1 MLFASFLISA
11 SCPSVTFLVNRVDAL
26 EPAPQPVSEIAR
38 ETIISGVT
46 IVLRRIS
53 NLQVL

>member
-11 SCPSVTFLVNRVDAL
+11 SWPSVTFLVNRVVAL

-38 ETIISGVT
+38 AAITSGVT
-46 IVLRRIS
+46 IVRRRIS